1 MAHTCHYYNAQSILS
16 ACQCIY
22 SHIHTYVYTCMF
34 ARIWVWSPSSQNAL
48 WMAPPTQKAWS
59 FHQATPARTGEF
71 YIMHYMQAGWQCLI
85 GIWDQHQIPYNV
97 GHLIGE
103 IRLVNIVKLNIQA
116 IYTQNLCVVGMW
128 MSTGTG
134 CSHVSLSLV
143 SSLLQHMYCRW
154 KHHLCSECVWE
165 EVGSVD
171 CSSLAVCGRRCSVEN
186 EYCVSYT

>member
-16 ACQCIY
+16 VCQCIY
-22 SHIHTYVYTCMF
+22 SQIHTYVYTCMF
-34 ARIWVWSPSSQNAL
+34 ARIWAWSPSSQNAL

-116 IYTQNLCVVGMW
+116 IYTQTFVWLACGWALVQAVLMSHLALSLHFFSTCTADENITCVV
-128 MSTGTG
+128 S
-134 CSHVSLSLV
+134 
-143 SSLLQHMYCRW
+143 
-154 KHHLCSECVWE
+154 
-165 EVGSVD
+165 
-171 CSSLAVCGRRCSVEN
+171 VCGKKWAVWIAAL
-186 EYCVSYT
+186 